1 MYPSTGTII
10 FFICLNFLT
19 IMASKNEKIL
29 KEFGK
34 HLQKLRKE
42 KGLST
47 RQFAYE
53 ADISHSSVGRLEAGL
68 TNPTLTMLIKLTAAL
83 GVDLNELVGI

>member
-1 MYPSTGTII
+1 MTKSE
-10 FFICLNFLT
+10 
-19 IMASKNEKIL
+19 EKIL

-34 HLQKLRKE
+34 NLRKLRE
-42 KGLST
+42 AKGFST

-68 TNPTLTMLIKLTAAL
+68 TNPSLTTLLRIAEGLEMEKLSK
-83 GVDLNELVGI
+83 G